1 MILSEKKLRSIISQ
15 IIRENI
21 EENSGFAPDS
31 ASATGA
37 NSALSLLLK
46 KAFTVL
52 KQICEEPRTNPGS
65 LNEKELM
72 YPVIEELIGFDYA
85 GNKIHQVLKN
95 HYEKGVFCVS
105 IASFV
110 VKIIDEA
117 FKVSRGN
124 DNGNDENLNDEALRN
139 AFIEV
144 EDKLGDKIEDFFIQN
159 IFMKNYENYKDSNRS
174 RKGDKNKIDFDQAKK
189 ITNTFAQTLTKQSG
203 VINF

>member
-31 ASATGA
+31 ASASGA

-46 KAFTVL
+46 KSFTLL

-65 LNEKELM
+65 LNQKELM
-72 YPVIEELIGFDYA
+72 YPVIEELIGFDYS
-85 GNKIHQVLKN
+85 GNKIHKMLKN
-95 HYEKGVFCVS
+95 HYEKGIFCES
-105 IASFV
+105 IANFV

-117 FKVSRGN
+117 SKISKEN
-124 DNGNDENLNDEALRN
+124 DNGDDENLDDEALRN

-159 IFMKNYENYKDSNRS
+159 IFMKNYENYKDPNRS
-174 RKGDKNKIDFDQAKK
+174 KKSDKNKIDFDQAKK
-189 ITNTFAQTLTKQSG
+189 ITTVFAQTLTKQSG